1 MELGTN
7 TFVGLEMA
15 LSLKTMME
23 GDKEKMG
30 MDLEVKKFELNQEYF
45 IAGTT
50 IRITTAVKKA
60 GEALKAHT
68 PVVLSAAGEVTA
80 VKNGGSAV
88 FTTGI
93 YGITADSAV
102 AGKDAVIYLTGEF
115 FADAL
120 VLETGV
126 TAADVE
132 VPLRNIGI
140 FLK

>member
-1 MELGTN
+1 
-7 TFVGLEMA
+7 
-15 LSLKTMME
+15 
-23 GDKEKMG
+23 MG

-88 FTTGI
+88 VTTGI